1 MASRRRIYVSAPYQ
15 SVLSESHG
23 ILKVAILKHLESHGM
38 EPQHFPETGIPAGWD
53 WNFAAANDVM
63 RRCHGAVIL
72 ALPRSRLSGGND
84 Q

>member
-1 MASRRRIYVSAPYQ
+1 
-15 SVLSESHG
+15 
-23 ILKVAILKHLESHGM
+23 M